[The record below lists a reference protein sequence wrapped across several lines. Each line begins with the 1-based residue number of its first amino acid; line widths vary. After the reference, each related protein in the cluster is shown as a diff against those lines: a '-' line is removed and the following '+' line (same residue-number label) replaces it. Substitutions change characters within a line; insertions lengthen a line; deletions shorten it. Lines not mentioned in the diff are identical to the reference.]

1 MPDSRRTVPLYT
13 SGELARYLN
22 RPVRTVREWMAD
34 EFLLPTVV
42 RRSGSKGPN
51 IAFFGL
57 VQAQLVNELR
67 RQGLSMQAIRAG
79 LSNARAVLGDRLLE
93 EGRLA
98 TDLREIIVN
107 LGESE
112 RQEWF
117 RARDWQGGIP
127 GLIEHGLQVI
137 EWSSGYPQ
145 TVRLAAYQDVEVIAD
160 PRFAG
165 GQPIDAAT
173 GTRID
178 ELVNFFQAGD
188 GVDDIAREFGV
199 DRRVVEAAIRCHLP
213 AAA

>member
-1 MPDSRRTVPLYT
+1 MPDSRRTIPLYT
-13 SGELARYLN
+13 SGELARHLN
-22 RPVRTVREWMAD
+22 RPVRTVRAWMAD
-34 EFLLPTVV
+34 EFLLPTVA
-42 RRSGSKGPN
+42 RRSGNKGPN

-79 LSNARAVLGDRLLE
+79 LSNARDVLGDRLLE

-137 EWSSGYPQ
+137 EWSAGYPQ
-145 TVRLAAYQDVEVIAD
+145 AVRLAAYQDVEVIAD

-165 GQPIDAAT
+165 GQAIDAAT
-173 GTRID
+173 GTRMD